1 MRVFASAVSDRGDG
15 LLMVKLS
22 GPILAARLR
31 HLGLVL
37 IWTLLYGIGLWLARP
52 ATALSPFDQATIPY
66 AVWPIA
72 AATFSCLI
80 PAVLPS
86 AGADLEK
93 MAARRMWPMRILVVV
108 IYLCA
113 AMIACCVALE
123 FSFTAITIAL
133 RNLLS
138 ISATSIICSTL
149 ISSVASW
156 IPTLLYLPAVFLFG
170 HRIGGGRWLHGH
182 FQSSD
187 RIANGGCPALCSW

>member
-1 MRVFASAVSDRGDG
+1 
-15 LLMVKLS
+15 
-22 GPILAARLR
+22 
-31 HLGLVL
+31 
-37 IWTLLYGIGLWLARP
+37 
-52 ATALSPFDQATIPY
+52 
-66 AVWPIA
+66 
-72 AATFSCLI
+72 
-80 PAVLPS
+80 
-86 AGADLEK
+86 
-93 MAARRMWPMRILVVV
+93 MRILVVV

-170 HRIGGGRWLHGH
+170 HRIGGQVAPWAFPILGPNREWGLSGAL
-182 FQSSD
+182 FLVGASIALYAIFGTADD
-187 RIANGGCPALCSW
+187 RSIG